1 MSHLYLVNTKLGT
14 LRLDGML
21 SGIEAT
27 QVIEG
32 LTGTGLPPVEVRWNE
47 GAGDGAA
54 YAGQRVLPRDIDIPL
69 MITSDTAQGLQDRL
83 SELASFLDPRN
94 GSTSL
99 RYSVDPEPMGN
110 WLLMVRRVGGGTWT
124 HTRDVVR
131 MGDGEYWLELLVT
144 LRAGDP
150 FWRKTESTVL
160 AWNGSSSSWN
170 IPVGGDAATWPIW
183 TLTGPATALRLTSPD
198 DANLYWRGELDA
210 GQSLT
215 INAQKHSIWDSS
227 GRNRYAELDPSPR
240 FKQLHPGDESW
251 NISRASTGGSLTVE
265 FYDRRWAII

>member
-1 MSHLYLVNTKLGT
+1 MSHLYLVNSKLGT

-27 QVIEG
+27 QVVEG

-47 GAGDGAA
+47 GAGDGSA
-54 YAGQRVLPRDIDIPL
+54 YAGHRVLARDIDVPL
-69 MITSDTAQGLQDRL
+69 MLTSATAQGLQDRM

-94 GSTSL
+94 GATSL
-99 RYSVDPEPMGN
+99 RYSVDPESMGN
-110 WLLMVRRVGGGTWT
+110 WLLIVHRIAGGTWA
-124 HTRDVVR
+124 HTRDAVR
-131 MGDGEYWLELLVT
+131 MEDEFWVEFIVT

-150 FWRKTESTVL
+150 YWRKTEPTTL
-160 AWNGSSSSWN
+160 GWNGSSYWN

-198 DANLYWRGELDA
+198 GANLHWRGELAA

-240 FKQLHPGDESW
+240 FKQLHPGDDAW